1 MNNSIFG
8 ILQSGSFKSYY
19 YIALI
24 LGLLFHG
31 SILFF
36 TFEKTYDA
44 YVHMFFAEHYAS
56 AWFESWNAKW
66 YTGFTITSYP
76 PLVHQII
83 ALFSKLI
90 GLKLAFYIWSL
101 CAVFL
106 LIRGVY
112 KFSLLWVDQRAAG
125 IAAILAVF
133 SSSIVEA
140 LHIFGQLPS
149 LTGIAFLLNACPEVY
164 KWFRHGRWINF
175 FLAIAL
181 LTVTTTAHH
190 VSTIFGM
197 VFFVLPVIA
206 TAIIDL
212 LADKHGGIEKVT
224 PKLFIGKSIKLL
236 PKLLSFGF
244 LVIGI
249 TIFVIFP
256 YWFWS
261 KTDPISQVPIPH
273 GSRENFLSNPNLGI
287 IFFLIPWGMML
298 MFLPYLAKRILI
310 RRNIFLALSIGLAF
324 LLGTGGTTPIP
335 RMLLG
340 ETAYNILTLDRFTF
354 WATMLSL
361 PFWGAFF
368 KQLLDG
374 DFNSYLKKLGGAK
387 LQKGILA
394 FFSIGIILSN
404 VLIVNLGNF
413 KPFQPESIDIKPI
426 TNFLSRD
433 QHDNWRYLT
442 LGFGDQMAWL
452 SANTDALTVDGNYHS
467 ARRLPEMTTRAVERL
482 ENAKYQKMEGIG
494 ALEDFLSTPEKYN
507 LKYVFSNDKFYEPT
521 LHFNGWTKIQTL
533 ENSIVV
539 WEYPDVP
546 PLQKYLPSKN
556 IPKIQR
562 MMWGILPL
570 SCFGLAFIIYILSR
584 TKYRK
589 EEDWELL
596 ANNNKYESSFSWPIV
611 LVWTMIVTGLLSFAS
626 IKDHFFNHSQ
636 SNPEN
641 LALAYFDALDFRKF
655 ENAYALL
662 DPDSRPSYDQFILE
676 LSVEDGILASF
687 SKLDELNFDINQT
700 ENEAK
705 VFVEAN
711 WVTSLNDYV
720 SQHQLEMIK
729 RNGKWFLKKDE
740 FEKNIPTNQFFSLAD
755 LDFKNQGRRKA
766 NVNQTNKE
774 DILDR
779 PEVHIIQSSLNKNQ
793 DGHFVVGSIQNIDN
807 VPAFVTIEA
816 KLYDE
821 KGNEIDKAKVA
832 YKMVHDLMPK
842 ETTPFRIDFEG
853 GPYYYEPTEVVLF
866 VRSLATDKELY
877 KFHGIKSIETSKT
890 ASSDE
895 VQISDKLITG
905 QIINYGTKE
914 INIPQLLFA
923 QYDDNKNIY
932 WVDYLFLQKG
942 IRPQR
947 KKSFQLELEKMK
959 NISTLGK
966 IRKIYVNGVPNDEM
980 LLSNM
985 ANDKSNFLTWKKID
999 QGYLELKVNGY
1010 VYELNK

>member
-1 MNNSIFG
+1 M
-8 ILQSGSFKSYY
+8 
-19 YIALI
+19 
-24 LGLLFHG
+24 FHG
-31 SILFF
+31 TILFF

-56 AWFESWNAKW
+56 SWFESWNAKW

-76 PLVHQII
+76 PLVHQIV
-83 ALFSKLI
+83 ALLSKLI
-90 GLKLAFYIWSL
+90 GLKLAFYTWSL

-106 LIRGVY
+106 LVRGVY
-112 KFSLLWVDQRAAG
+112 KFSLIWVDQRAAG
-125 IAAILAVF
+125 MAAILTVF

-140 LHIFGQLPS
+140 LHIFGQVPS
-149 LTGIAFLLNACPEVY
+149 LTGIAFLLNACPEIY

-175 FLAIAL
+175 FLSVAL

-206 TAIIDL
+206 TAIVDL
-212 LADKHGGIEKVT
+212 VADENGGIDNVT
-224 PKLFIGKSIKLL
+224 IKLFITKCIKLL
-236 PKLLSFGF
+236 PRLLSFGF
-244 LVIGI
+244 LVIAI
-249 TIFVIFP
+249 TIIVIFP

-273 GSRENFLSNPNLGI
+273 GSRENFLTQTNLGI

-298 MFLPYLAKRILI
+298 MFLPYLAKRILV

-324 LLGTGGTTPIP
+324 LLGSGGTTPIP

-340 ETAYNILTLDRFTF
+340 ETAFNILTLDRFTF

-368 KQLLDG
+368 TQLIHG
-374 DFNSYLKKLGGAK
+374 DFNDYLRKLGGAK
-387 LQKGILA
+387 MQKAILA
-394 FFSIGIILSN
+394 FFSVGVILSN
-404 VLIVNLGNF
+404 VMIVNLGNF
-413 KPFQPESIDIKPI
+413 KPFQPETIDIKPI

-433 QHDNWRYLT
+433 QHYNWRYLT

-494 ALEDFLSTPEKYN
+494 ALGDFLTTPEKYN
-507 LKYVFSNDKFYEPT
+507 LKYVFSNDKFYEPA
-521 LHFNGWTKIQTL
+521 LHFNGWSKVQTL

-556 IPKIQR
+556 IPRVQR
-562 MMWGILPL
+562 LMWGILPL
-570 SCFGLAFIIYILSR
+570 SCFVIALLIYIISR
-584 TKYRK
+584 TKYHEK
-589 EEDWELL
+589 EDWELL
-596 ANNNKYESSFSWPIV
+596 AQEDYHESKFSWSLLLI
-611 LVWTMIVTGLLSFAS
+611 WTLIITALLSYAS
-626 IKDHFFNHSQ
+626 IKDYFYDNEQ

-641 LALAYFDALDFRKF
+641 LALAYFDALDFRRF
-655 ENAYALL
+655 EDAYNLL
-662 DPDSRPSYDQFILE
+662 DPQNRPSYDQFILE

-687 SKLDELNFDINQT
+687 SKLDEVTFDVNQT
-700 ENEAK
+700 EKEAK
-705 VFVEAN
+705 IFAEAN
-711 WVTSLNDYV
+711 WVTSLNEYQ
-720 SQHQLEMIK
+720 SQHLLKLIK
-729 RNGKWFLKKDE
+729 RDGNWYLKKDE

-766 NVNQTNKE
+766 NVDQTNKE

-779 PEVHIIQSSLNKNQ
+779 PEVHVIQASLNKNQ
-793 DGHFVVGSIQNIDN
+793 DHHFVVGSLQNIDN

-816 KLYDE
+816 KLYDV
-821 KGNEIDKAKVA
+821 KGNEIDKAKA
-832 YKMVHDLMPK
+832 GYKMVHDLMPK
-842 ETTPFRIDFEG
+842 ETTPFKINFEN
-853 GPYYYEPTEVVLF
+853 GPYYHEAGEVVVF
-866 VRSLATDKELY
+866 IRSLATDKELY
-877 KFHGIKSIETSKT
+877 KFHGVKSIKTSREPELPTNRQVTNQRNFYKT
-890 ASSDE
+890 KENRKQKIVENIEQS
-895 VQISDKLITG
+895 IDKTLSG
-905 QIINYGTKE
+905 KIINYGTKE
-914 INIPQLLFA
+914 MNIPQLIYA
-923 QYDDNKNIY
+923 QYDQNKNIY
-932 WVDYLFLQKG
+932 WVDYQFLEKG

-947 KKSFQLELEKMK
+947 KKPFSLELE
-959 NISTLGK
+959 NIKTISQLGSVNQ
-966 IRKIYVNGVPNDEM
+966 IYVNGAPNNEM
-980 LLSNM
+980 QLSDM
-985 ANDKSNFLTWKKID
+985 ANKQSNFLNWKKTK
-999 QGYLELKVNGY
+999 QGYVELKVNGF